1 MNFNCIFDCGYKKN
15 NISEDEFL
23 THLREKHGTELN
35 VVAKRESIPLPM
47 AEMMSVSNSKVFINS

>member
-23 THLREKHGTELN
+23 THLRQKHGMKLDA
-35 VVAKRESIPLPM
+35 VAKKESIPLSM